1 MRYVDSKRTTDRIV
15 HCDATSSLLLGEENA
30 WNVWRLWEVPEEVEA
45 LQHRG
50 RYPTDEELFEANRLT
65 GYAQQRLRR
74 AYPEAPRWLKFMTY
88 RYLRHLT
95 VKRLFALPGMDEY
108 KVSQLVSTSV
118 QQLQKT
124 YGQLYKATAVS
135 TVHDALPWK
144 IPSSKEDAEAAL
156 KKALD

>member
-1 MRYVDSKRTTDRIV
+1 
-15 HCDATSSLLLGEENA
+15 
-30 WNVWRLWEVPEEVEA
+30 
-45 LQHRG
+45 
-50 RYPTDEELFEANRLT
+50 
-65 GYAQQRLRR
+65 
-74 AYPEAPRWLKFMTY
+74 MTF

-135 TVHDALPWK
+135 TVHDAIPWK
-144 IPSSKEDAEAAL
+144 IPSTAADAEAAIRD
-156 KKALD
+156 ALR